1 MQRIRLSQTRLLRAE
16 MVCKENRLYNTIS
29 IILSIQVITWI
40 RQDLDTVSIKTL
52 QLRNRF
58 SERTPINQYF
68 IIMNTKLLKKL
79 EEIKKEYG
87 TSEVCM
93 GEMLD
98 SVSADGFSIEEAH
111 WLYMRAMEWANGD
124 KFYIH
129 IGEDEDVLSK
139 DELEEANLIVL
150 E

>member
-1 MQRIRLSQTRLLRAE
+1 
-16 MVCKENRLYNTIS
+16 MVRKENRLYNTVS

-40 RQDLDTVSIKTL
+40 RQDSDTVLIKTL

-68 IIMNTKLLKKL
+68 RIMNSRLLKKL
-79 EEIKKEYG
+79 EEIKKEYLG
-87 TSEVCM
+87 SVVCM

-98 SVSADGFSIEEAH
+98 SVSSDGFSIEEAH

-129 IGEDEDVLSK
+129 FGHEDNVLSNG
-139 DELEEANLIVL
+139 ELEKVNLIVL

>member
-1 MQRIRLSQTRLLRAE
+1 
-16 MVCKENRLYNTIS
+16 MVRKENRLYNTVS

-40 RQDLDTVSIKTL
+40 RQDSDTVSIKTL

-68 IIMNTKLLKKL
+68 RIMNSRLLKKL
-79 EEIKKEYG
+79 EEIKKEYLE
-87 TSEVCM
+87 SVVCM

-129 IGEDEDVLSK
+129 FGHEDNVLSNG
-139 DELEEANLIVL
+139 ELEKVNLIVL

>member
-1 MQRIRLSQTRLLRAE
+1 
-16 MVCKENRLYNTIS
+16 MVRKENRLYNTVS

-40 RQDLDTVSIKTL
+40 RQDSDTVLIKTL

-68 IIMNTKLLKKL
+68 RIMESRLLKKL
-79 EEIKKEYG
+79 EEIKKAYFE
-87 TSEVCM
+87 SEVCM

-129 IGEDEDVLSK
+129 FGHEDNVLSNG
-139 DELEEANLIVL
+139 ELEKVNLIVL

>member
-1 MQRIRLSQTRLLRAE
+1 
-16 MVCKENRLYNTIS
+16 
-29 IILSIQVITWI
+29 
-40 RQDLDTVSIKTL
+40 
-52 QLRNRF
+52 
-58 SERTPINQYF
+58 
-68 IIMNTKLLKKL
+68 MNSRLLKKL
-79 EEIKKEYG
+79 EEIKKEYE

-98 SVSADGFSIEEAH
+98 SVSTDGLSIEEAH

-129 IGEDEDVLSK
+129 YGDEFDVLSK
-139 DELEEANLIVL
+139 DDLENAKLIVL

>member
-1 MQRIRLSQTRLLRAE
+1 MR
-16 MVCKENRLYNTIS
+16 KENRLYNTVS

-40 RQDLDTVSIKTL
+40 RQDSDTVLIKTL

-68 IIMNTKLLKKL
+68 RIMNSRLLKKL
-79 EEIKKEYG
+79 EDIKKEYE

-98 SVSADGFSIEEAH
+98 SVSADGFSIEDAH

-129 IGEDEDVLSK
+129 FGHEDEVLSK
-139 DELEEANLIVL
+139 DELEKAKLVVL

>member
-1 MQRIRLSQTRLLRAE
+1 MSRIVRKKERFRQTVR
-16 MVCKENRLYNTIS
+16 IF
-29 IILSIQVITWI
+29 LSIQENLHWI
-40 RQDLDTVSIKTL
+40 LRIHSTVYIERIK
-52 QLRNRF
+52 QHNKSF
-58 SERTPINQYF
+58 ERTAINQHF
-68 IIMNTKLLKKL
+68 RIMNSRLLKKL
-79 EEIKKEYG
+79 EEIKKEYE

-93 GEMLD
+93 GEILD
-98 SVSADGFSIEEAH
+98 SVSADGFSIDDAN

-129 IGEDEDVLSK
+129 IGESEDVLSK

>member
-1 MQRIRLSQTRLLRAE
+1 
-16 MVCKENRLYNTIS
+16 
-29 IILSIQVITWI
+29 
-40 RQDLDTVSIKTL
+40 
-52 QLRNRF
+52 
-58 SERTPINQYF
+58 
-68 IIMNTKLLKKL
+68 MNSRLLKKL
-79 EEIKKEYG
+79 EEIKKEYE

-93 GEMLD
+93 GEML
-98 SVSADGFSIEEAH
+98 
-111 WLYMRAMEWANGD
+111 AMEWANGD

>member
-1 MQRIRLSQTRLLRAE
+1 
-16 MVCKENRLYNTIS
+16 
-29 IILSIQVITWI
+29 
-40 RQDLDTVSIKTL
+40 
-52 QLRNRF
+52 
-58 SERTPINQYF
+58 
-68 IIMNTKLLKKL
+68 MNSRLLKKL
-79 EEIKKEYG
+79 EEIKKEYE

-98 SVSADGFSIEEAH
+98 SVSVDGFSIEEAH

-129 IGEDEDVLSK
+129 FGHEYDVLSK
-139 DELEEANLIVL
+139 KELEKAKLVVL

>member
-1 MQRIRLSQTRLLRAE
+1 
-16 MVCKENRLYNTIS
+16 MVRKENRLYNTVS

-40 RQDLDTVSIKTL
+40 RQDSDTVLIKTL

-68 IIMNTKLLKKL
+68 RIMESRLLKKL
-79 EEIKKEYG
+79 EEIKKAYWE
-87 TSEVCM
+87 SEVCI

-98 SVSADGFSIEEAH
+98 SVSADGFSIEDAH

-139 DELEEANLIVL
+139 EELEKAKLVVL

>member
-1 MQRIRLSQTRLLRAE
+1 
-16 MVCKENRLYNTIS
+16 
-29 IILSIQVITWI
+29 
-40 RQDLDTVSIKTL
+40 
-52 QLRNRF
+52 
-58 SERTPINQYF
+58 
-68 IIMNTKLLKKL
+68 MNSKLLKKL
-79 EEIKKEYG
+79 EEIKKEYE

-98 SVSADGFSIEEAH
+98 SVSADGFSIEDAH
-111 WLYMRAMEWANGD
+111 WLYMRVMEWANGD

-129 IGEDEDVLSK
+129 VGEDEDVLSK

>member
-1 MQRIRLSQTRLLRAE
+1 
-16 MVCKENRLYNTIS
+16 MVRKENRLYNTVS

-40 RQDLDTVSIKTL
+40 RQDSDTVLIKTL

-68 IIMNTKLLKKL
+68 RIMNSRLLKKL
-79 EEIKKEYG
+79 EEIKKEYLG
-87 TSEVCM
+87 SVVCM

-129 IGEDEDVLSK
+129 FGHEDNVLSNG
-139 DELEEANLIVL
+139 ELEKVNLIVL

>member
-1 MQRIRLSQTRLLRAE
+1 M
-16 MVCKENRLYNTIS
+16 
-29 IILSIQVITWI
+29 ITWI
-40 RQDLDTVSIKTL
+40 RQDSDTVLIKTL
-52 QLRNRF
+52 QLRNIF

-68 IIMNTKLLKKL
+68 RIMNSKLLKKL
-79 EEIKKEYG
+79 EEIKKEYE

-98 SVSADGFSIEEAH
+98 SVSSDGFSIEEAH

-129 IGEDEDVLSK
+129 FGHEDNIVSDG
-139 DELEEANLIVL
+139 ELEKVNLIVL
-150 E
+150 K

>member
-1 MQRIRLSQTRLLRAE
+1 
-16 MVCKENRLYNTIS
+16 MVRKENRLYNTVS
-29 IILSIQVITWI
+29 IILKVQVITWI
-40 RQDLDTVSIKTL
+40 CQDSDTVLIKTL

-58 SERTPINQYF
+58 SERTHINQYF
-68 IIMNTKLLKKL
+68 RIMNSKLLKKL
-79 EEIKKEYG
+79 EEIKKEYE

-98 SVSADGFSIEEAH
+98 SVRADGFSVEDAH

-129 IGEDEDVLSK
+129 VGEDEDVLSK

>member
-1 MQRIRLSQTRLLRAE
+1 
-16 MVCKENRLYNTIS
+16 
-29 IILSIQVITWI
+29 
-40 RQDLDTVSIKTL
+40 
-52 QLRNRF
+52 
-58 SERTPINQYF
+58 
-68 IIMNTKLLKKL
+68 MNSRLLKKL
-79 EEIKKEYG
+79 EEIKKEYE

-98 SVSADGFSIEEAH
+98 SVSADGLSIEDAH

>member
-1 MQRIRLSQTRLLRAE
+1 M
-16 MVCKENRLYNTIS
+16 YNTVL

-40 RQDLDTVSIKTL
+40 RQDSNTVSINTL

-58 SERTPINQYF
+58 SERTPINQYLR
-68 IIMNTKLLKKL
+68 IMNSRLLKKL
-79 EEIKKEYG
+79 DEIKKEYLE
-87 TSEVCM
+87 SVVCM

-124 KFYIH
+124 EFYIH
-129 IGEDEDVLSK
+129 FGHEDNIVSNG
-139 DELEEANLIVL
+139 ELEKVNLIVL
-150 E
+150 

>member
-1 MQRIRLSQTRLLRAE
+1 
-16 MVCKENRLYNTIS
+16 
-29 IILSIQVITWI
+29 
-40 RQDLDTVSIKTL
+40 
-52 QLRNRF
+52 
-58 SERTPINQYF
+58 
-68 IIMNTKLLKKL
+68 
-79 EEIKKEYG
+79 
-87 TSEVCM
+87 M

-98 SVSADGFSIEEAH
+98 SVSADGFSIEDAH
-111 WLYMRAMEWANGD
+111 WLYMRAMECANGD

>member
-1 MQRIRLSQTRLLRAE
+1 
-16 MVCKENRLYNTIS
+16 MVRKENRLYNTVS

-40 RQDLDTVSIKTL
+40 RQDSDAVLIKTL

-68 IIMNTKLLKKL
+68 RIMNSRLLKKL
-79 EEIKKEYG
+79 EEIKKEYLG
-87 TSEVCM
+87 SVVCM

-98 SVSADGFSIEEAH
+98 SVSSDGFSIEEAH

-129 IGEDEDVLSK
+129 FGHEDNVLSNG
-139 DELEEANLIVL
+139 ELEKVNLIVL

>member
-1 MQRIRLSQTRLLRAE
+1 
-16 MVCKENRLYNTIS
+16 
-29 IILSIQVITWI
+29 
-40 RQDLDTVSIKTL
+40 
-52 QLRNRF
+52 
-58 SERTPINQYF
+58 
-68 IIMNTKLLKKL
+68 MNSKLLEKL
-79 EEIKKEYG
+79 EEIKKEYLE
-87 TSEVCM
+87 SVVCM

-129 IGEDEDVLSK
+129 FGHGYDVLSK
-139 DELEEANLIVL
+139 EELEKAKLVVL

>member
-1 MQRIRLSQTRLLRAE
+1 MCVAIVTHTIHQYLR
-16 MVCKENRLYNTIS
+16 
-29 IILSIQVITWI
+29 
-40 RQDLDTVSIKTL
+40 
-52 QLRNRF
+52 
-58 SERTPINQYF
+58 
-68 IIMNTKLLKKL
+68 IMNSRLLKKL
-79 EEIKKEYG
+79 EEIKKEYE

-98 SVSADGFSIEEAH
+98 SVSADGFSIEDAH

-139 DELEEANLIVL
+139 EELEKAKLVVL

>member
-1 MQRIRLSQTRLLRAE
+1 
-16 MVCKENRLYNTIS
+16 
-29 IILSIQVITWI
+29 
-40 RQDLDTVSIKTL
+40 
-52 QLRNRF
+52 
-58 SERTPINQYF
+58 
-68 IIMNTKLLKKL
+68 MNSRLLKKL
-79 EEIKKEYG
+79 EEIKEEYE

-98 SVSADGFSIEEAH
+98 SVSADGFSIEDAH

-139 DELEEANLIVL
+139 DELEEANLMRVCHKSVTHPFFFVFLYILV
-150 E
+150 ES

>member
-1 MQRIRLSQTRLLRAE
+1 
-16 MVCKENRLYNTIS
+16 MVRKENRLYNTVS

-40 RQDLDTVSIKTL
+40 RQDSDTVLIKTL

-68 IIMNTKLLKKL
+68 RIMESRLLKKL
-79 EEIKKEYG
+79 EEIKKAYWE
-87 TSEVCM
+87 SEVCM

-139 DELEEANLIVL
+139 EELEKAKLVVL

>member
-1 MQRIRLSQTRLLRAE
+1 M
-16 MVCKENRLYNTIS
+16 YNTVS
-29 IILSIQVITWI
+29 IILRITGLYPGVSGLRYSIYQYLIVTQQI
-40 RQDLDTVSIKTL
+40 
-52 QLRNRF
+52 
-58 SERTPINQYF
+58 SERTPIYQYF
-68 IIMNTKLLKKL
+68 RIMNSRLLKKL
-79 EEIKKEYG
+79 EEIKKEYE

-98 SVSADGFSIEEAH
+98 SVSADGFSIEDAH